1 MNTTKAFYSKSDIT
15 TDEDA
20 ILFVDGC
27 KVILGFMHE
36 FDFSNSEN
44 NFYYIKTLHDGTNP
58 EITSWGNT
66 KSQKEWIDDLQAI
79 KYFPAYLDLMNF
91 KKALEQVMSKWI
103 MNR

>member
-1 MNTTKAFYSKSDIT
+1 MSTTKKFYSKSDIT

-20 ILFVDGC
+20 ILFVEGC
-27 KVILGFMHE
+27 TAILGFMHE

-66 KSQKEWIDDLQAI
+66 KSQKEWIDKIQAI
-79 KYFPAYLDLMNF
+79 KDFPSYLTLLDY
-91 KKALEQVMSKWI
+91 KKTLEQSMNEWI
-103 MNR
+103 KNM